1 MEHLRIAVVGAQGRT
16 GRLIVDAAERAG
28 HSVVGITRREAD
40 ATDPAAL
47 RPFVE
52 QADVVIS
59 AVGASKR
66 SPDGILEQSTRAL
79 LDAGAERLVT
89 ISASGPY
96 TDGDGFVLARVVK
109 PVLWLFLGGPWRDM
123 RASDALLQQSDAAW
137 TSMRP
142 PQLTDHA
149 AKGYRQARGR
159 NVSRGIRITR
169 ADLAAATIEA
179 LTDPA
184 SVRTSVSVAN

>member
-1 MEHLRIAVVGAQGRT
+1 MQQLRIAVVGAQGRT

-28 HSVVGITRREAD
+28 HSVIGVTRREAD
-40 ATDPAAL
+40 ATDAVAL

-52 QADVVIS
+52 RADAVIS
-59 AVGASKR
+59 AVGPSRR
-66 SPDGILEQSTRAL
+66 SPDGILERSTRAL
-79 LDAGAERLVT
+79 LDAGADRLVT

-96 TDGDGFVLARVVK
+96 TDGDGFLLARVVK
-109 PVLWLFLGGPWRDM
+109 PIFWLFLGGTWRDM
-123 RASDALLQQSDAAW
+123 LASDALLQQSDAAW

-142 PQLTDHA
+142 PQLTDNP
-149 AKGYRQARGR
+149 AKGYRRARGR